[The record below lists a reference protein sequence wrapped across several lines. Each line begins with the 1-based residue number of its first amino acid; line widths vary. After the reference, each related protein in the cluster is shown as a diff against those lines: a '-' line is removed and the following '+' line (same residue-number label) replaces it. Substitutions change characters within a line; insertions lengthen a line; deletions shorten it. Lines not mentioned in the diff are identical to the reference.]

1 MVSEESLAFVD
12 LMRKDDMDRRA
23 SAVRQQTN
31 ANERGEQDQA
41 SVTEEAN
48 NQPSSGSGEDADPN
62 TGIFEESQQEIIT
75 TPAVPVSEVA
85 LGAEPLQASLSDHE
99 NAQPADA
106 FQESTSP
113 AEVAEVFQESGQTPQ
128 SAIEQNPPSEAN
140 AASPHSVFAEGGPD
154 ISVNEQASE
163 ADRSIAQPEESL
175 QESGRPAE
183 VADVFQESGKPPES
197 SIRQDLPSQ
206 ADASSPHQVFT
217 EDGQQA
223 ATNEQLRQEGVQV
236 TEIPN
241 LSGETIIVAPE
252 GMPDF
257 DQMLKRFDSDYR
269 PPSNPVGDDLEFPEI
284 EEEPPTEE
292 LQNTSE
298 FAESMMSGFS
308 ESLEQFERRGA

>member
-23 SAVRQQTN
+23 SAVREQTN

-62 TGIFEESQQEIIT
+62 LGVFEESQQEIIT

-85 LGAEPLQASLSDHE
+85 LGAEPLQASISDHE

-106 FQESTSP
+106 FQESNNP

-128 SAIEQNPPSEAN
+128 SAIEQNPPSDAT
-140 AASPHSVFAEGGPD
+140 AAT
-154 ISVNEQASE
+154 
-163 ADRSIAQPEESL
+163 
-175 QESGRPAE
+175 
-183 VADVFQESGKPPES
+183 
-197 SIRQDLPSQ
+197 
-206 ADASSPHQVFT
+206 PHQVFT

-223 ATNEQLRQEGVQV
+223 GTNEQLRQEGAQV

-241 LSGETIIVAPE
+241 LSGETIIVAPA
-252 GMPDF
+252 GMPEF

-284 EEEPPTEE
+284 DEEPPTEE

-298 FAESMMSGFS
+298 FAESMMTGFS
-308 ESLEQFERRGA
+308 ESLEQFERRGP